1 MRKVFI
7 DGRSGTT
14 GLSIFNR
21 LREIPEIE
29 VLTLSDDLRRDEAA
43 RKRMLNACD
52 AAILCL
58 PDDEARHAVSL
69 IESDDVIVLDT
80 STAHRTAPGWTYG
93 FPELSQA
100 QRAAVAASGRIA
112 VPGCH
117 ASGFIALVYPLV
129 KSGLIAPD
137 TRLVCHSLTGYSG
150 GGKSM
155 IAQYEDPS
163 RGAFFDAPRQYGL
176 TQKHKHLSEMTKVSG
191 LIKEPIFCPVVA
203 DYFCGMEVT
212 VGLFKEDLLN
222 GAAIEDVREC
232 YRAHY
237 AQGAV
242 RYAESDDESG
252 FLAANRYA
260 GDDGMTVGVYG
271 NEARMLLCARFDNL
285 GKGSGAAAV
294 QCLKL
299 ALSHLDKKE
308 Q

>member
-1 MRKVFI
+1 M
-7 DGRSGTT
+7 
-14 GLSIFNR
+14 
-21 LREIPEIE
+21 
-29 VLTLSDDLRRDEAA
+29 
-43 RKRMLNACD
+43 
-52 AAILCL
+52 
-58 PDDEARHAVSL
+58 
-69 IESDDVIVLDT
+69 
-80 STAHRTAPGWTYG
+80 
-93 FPELSQA
+93 
-100 QRAAVAASGRIA
+100 
-112 VPGCH
+112 
-117 ASGFIALVYPLV
+117 YPLV

-155 IAQYEDPS
+155 IAQYEDSS
-163 RGAFFDAPRQYGL
+163 RGDFFDAPRQYGL

-271 NEARMLLCARFDNL
+271 NEARMLLCARFDNF